1 MDPDPAKQPW
11 IWIHHTTVINKQL
24 SFLQA
29 EDLFHLSSPKA
40 GSKKPEPLFILKKGI
55 SINIWPVGWHG
66 VREAT

>member
-11 IWIHHTTVINKQL
+11 SRIHHTTVKDMQL

-40 GSKKPEPLFILKKGI
+40 GSKKPKPLFILTKGR
-55 SINIWPVGWHG
+55 SNKHLGRRLAKG
-66 VREAT
+66 LS